1 MLTKLLKS
9 LVILTSL
16 ATVAACSDANGGSK
30 SAESA
35 QASGKLPTFQVF
47 KNPSCGCCSK
57 WVDNAKENG
66 FEITT
71 HNESDMIALKAEKGI
86 KPRYQSC
93 HTAVAENGFVFEG
106 HIPAKLIKKFLT
118 EKPAGAIGLAAP
130 GMPMGSPGMEM
141 GDRFKPYDIL
151 LLKKDGSSEIY
162 AKVNSAKEQY

>member
-1 MLTKLLKS
+1 MLIKTLKS
-9 LVILTSL
+9 LFVVISL
-16 ATVAACSDANGGSK
+16 VIVAACSDVNGDSK
-30 SAESA
+30 SNQSA
-35 QASGKLPTFQVF
+35 ASSDKLPTFQVF
-47 KNPSCGCCSK
+47 KNPSCGCCTK
-57 WVDNAKENG
+57 WVDHAKENG

-71 HNESDMIALKAEKGI
+71 HNESDMVALKAEKGV

-93 HTAVAENGFVFEG
+93 HTAVTENGFVFEG
-106 HIPAKLIKKFLT
+106 HIPAKLIKKFLA

-151 LLKKDGSSEIY
+151 LLRKDGSSEIY